1 MLNTIKQININSSL
15 RVKNLDDEFD
25 QVQEG
30 LLEQEE
36 DQFYNA
42 APELWLAGE
51 ILLEEL
57 YFLKEIN
64 YGMLQPRDK
73 HYEKKNVFCNQLC
86 NLRFELKRTIATHY
100 IYIL

>member
-1 MLNTIKQININSSL
+1 
-15 RVKNLDDEFD
+15 
-25 QVQEG
+25 

-42 APELWLAGE
+42 TPELWLAGE

-73 HYEKKNVFCNQLC
+73 HYEKKNVFCN
-86 NLRFELKRTIATHY
+86 
-100 IYIL
+100 

>member
-1 MLNTIKQININSSL
+1 
-15 RVKNLDDEFD
+15 
-25 QVQEG
+25 

-42 APELWLAGE
+42 TPELWLVGE

-73 HYEKKNVFCNQLC
+73 HYEKKNVFCN
-86 NLRFELKRTIATHY
+86 
-100 IYIL
+100 